1 MAERNVFTDEQIQDY
16 IDGRLNERD
25 RAAVAAYLLAH
36 PRVAAEVDTIR
47 RQSEALRALGQEI
60 LDAPVPEHLRRLL
73 RQSSAPARAELGPRA
88 RRPMHRPIH
97 RMPSF
102 LEAAAA
108 ILVFCAGGATGW
120 FAHGVARPA
129 PSPTDMLLADMS
141 RAYALY
147 GARDYPVSFPPDRA
161 EEFGS
166 WIGRTFEREVRP
178 PDLAEFGYSYR
189 GGRVIPSADA
199 DIGLFQFARPQ
210 DGELAVFFWTT
221 ATPPTIVHALHHPD
235 NIAAHFWNTDG
246 LSFAVLSGEANHDL
260 ETTAEAIFAFYDKS
274 FGPRLTGSGQQLQR

>member
-36 PRVAAEVDTIR
+36 PRVAAEVEAIR
-47 RQSEALRALGQEI
+47 RQSEALCALGQEI
-60 LDAPVPEHLRRLL
+60 LDEPVPEHLRRLL
-73 RQSSAPARAELGPRA
+73 RERPAPAPPELGPEA
-88 RRPMHRPIH
+88 RRASRRPL
-97 RMPSF
+97 RRLPSF

-108 ILVFCAGGATGW
+108 ILVFCAGGAIGW
-120 FAHGVARPA
+120 FAHGIARPA
-129 PSPTDMLLADMS
+129 PSLTDMLLADMS

-161 EEFGS
+161 QEFDA

-189 GGRVIPSADA
+189 GGRVIPSAGA
-199 DIGLFQFARPQ
+199 NIGLFQFARANA
-210 DGELAVFFWTT
+210 ELAVFFWTT
-221 ATPPTIVHALHHPD
+221 AAPPTVVRALRHRD
-235 NIAAHFWNTDG
+235 NIAAHLWNKEG
-246 LSFAVLSGEANHDL
+246 LSFAVISGKANHDL
-260 ETTAEAIFAFYDKS
+260 ETTAKAIFAFYDQS
-274 FGPRLTGSGQQLQR
+274 FGPRLTGSGQ